1 MRPYFLLLLIA
12 WLTGVLVG
20 CKPSTPLAND
30 SRQVQLADV
39 VLQYQPSQ
47 LQTETPITLS
57 AQVPAGWQLTRAELV
72 GLSMDM
78 LTLPLFFKNV
88 DLPTSSTVVLGNKV
102 DAASPT
108 SDSADVSTAVHV
120 ALAPSTV
127 PPSSTL
133 PTAPM
138 TLWRTE
144 LLLGAC
150 ADPQMRWRLE
160 LTFVDAQ
167 GQQHFRSDE
176 LVVLRR

>member
-1 MRPYFLLLLIA
+1 MRLYFLLLLIG
-12 WLTGVLVG
+12 WLTCALVG
-20 CKPSTPLAND
+20 CKPSTPSASD
-30 SRQVQLADV
+30 SRQVKLADV

-88 DLPTSSTVVLGNKV
+88 ALPTSSTVMVGNKV
-102 DAASPT
+102 DAANPISAV
-108 SDSADVSTAVHV
+108 SNAKAIADVSSAGNV
-120 ALAPSTV
+120 APA
-127 PPSSTL
+127 
-133 PTAPM
+133 APM
-138 TLWRTE
+138 TVWRTE